1 MADATAHTVIT
12 FGHLT
17 HALSSMCIICVL
29 YCTQYRT
36 ALYCTVLSVLLF
48 FEYLLFD
55 VCITYSILSM
65 YWNDGDCLC
74 SIFPVQT
81 QYFLFLLGV
90 FLTANETYFICKGR
104 HCLQTWKDDGKIL
117 ENFAGK
123 PGKYLRGKEPNIASR
138 LSDTNRWE
146 KLTFSNFCLY
156 SVFTVH
162 NRYLLFTFIV

>member
-90 FLTANETYFICKGR
+90 FLTANETYFFLQGKTLPANMKRRRKNPWKFCREPREIFTR
-104 HCLQTWKDDGKIL
+104 HR
-117 ENFAGK
+117 A
-123 PGKYLRGKEPNIASR
+123 KYSKS
-138 LSDTNRWE
+138 T
-146 KLTFSNFCLY
+146 
-156 SVFTVH
+156 
-162 NRYLLFTFIV
+162 